1 MNFSWLSHS
10 VQEVNESTRQV
21 ILAKEDF
28 CLFNPNTFNCPI
40 FRTRNDFDLT
50 KKIYKATPIIFN
62 ERTGDN
68 PWEVSFMLMFMM
80 NTDSKLFAAEASPE
94 KVPLYEGKMFYQ
106 FDHRYSTYEGV
117 SQAQLNVGTLP
128 QPSSETKA
136 NPSFNVQPRYWVD
149 LNEVEKRL
157 GDKWNKNWLIA
168 FRDICRSTDE
178 RTFIVSP
185 LPRIAT
191 GNKAPLLFIE
201 EAKDRLATCFIG
213 CLNSLVFDFSTRQK
227 IGGAT
232 MKKFIVKQLPVRDCK
247 VVCVKGQNQ
256 I

>member
-68 PWEVSFMLMFMM
+68 PWEVCFMLMFMM

-157 GDKWNKNWLIA
+157 GDKWNNLHSA
-168 FRDICRSTDE
+168 
-178 RTFIVSP
+178 
-185 LPRIAT
+185 
-191 GNKAPLLFIE
+191 G
-201 EAKDRLATCFIG
+201 
-213 CLNSLVFDFSTRQK
+213 
-227 IGGAT
+227 
-232 MKKFIVKQLPVRDCK
+232 
-247 VVCVKGQNQ
+247 
-256 I
+256 